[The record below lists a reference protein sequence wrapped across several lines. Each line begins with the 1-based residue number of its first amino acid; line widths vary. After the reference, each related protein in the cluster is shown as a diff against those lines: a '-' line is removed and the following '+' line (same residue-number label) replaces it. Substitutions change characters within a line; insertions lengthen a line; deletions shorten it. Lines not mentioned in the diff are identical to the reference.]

1 MKKRFLIMATVLVG
15 LGLTACST
23 ESSGLEDASDKME
36 KEMNEGSDK
45 PEKEV
50 EVAVPGATYQ
60 CPDDCENGPSYEK
73 PGPCKK
79 CGKDLE
85 IL

>member
-1 MKKRFLIMATVLVG
+1 MKKRFLILATIVVG
-15 LGLTACST
+15 LGLTACSVET
-23 ESSGLEDASDKME
+23 SGLEEAVD

-60 CPDDCENGPSYEK
+60 CPDDCENGPSYDK

-79 CGKDLE
+79 CGKNLE